1 MADRFVAA
9 DASPLIGLATAGA
22 FHLLKELFGR
32 VKVTPA
38 VRSEVLAGGS
48 LPGAPEL
55 AAAIASGW
63 IEVAEAP
70 ADVAAFTDLGAGEA
84 STLALAVESPDD
96 CLVLI

>member
-1 MADRFVAA
+1 MANRFVAA

-22 FHLLKELFGR
+22 FHLLKELFGHVR
-32 VKVTPA
+32 VTPA

-63 IEVAEAP
+63 IEVAEAQ

-84 STLALAVESPDD
+84 STLRWRSRSR
-96 CLVLI
+96 VLTIAWC